1 MENREI
7 RANLRVIR
15 LEPWSLMRTGF
26 LISLSVAVT
35 LFTSSIIIY
44 LVLAGMGVF
53 SSIDALLGDVFGSP
67 GTFTDTFTLP
77 VVILGTLVLAAFE
90 VLVTTAFVV
99 LAGFIY
105 NLVVPF
111 TGGFEVTLAE
121 DVLGDREDAPQRVR
135 APRPSA
141 RERLGGKM
149 TSLKRLR

>member
-53 SSIDALLGDVFGSP
+53 SSIDAL
-67 GTFTDTFTLP
+67 
-77 VVILGTLVLAAFE
+77 
-90 VLVTTAFVV
+90 
-99 LAGFIY
+99 
-105 NLVVPF
+105 
-111 TGGFEVTLAE
+111 
-121 DVLGDREDAPQRVR
+121 
-135 APRPSA
+135 A
-141 RERLGGKM
+141 RKSTRLN
-149 TSLKRLR
+149 SSH